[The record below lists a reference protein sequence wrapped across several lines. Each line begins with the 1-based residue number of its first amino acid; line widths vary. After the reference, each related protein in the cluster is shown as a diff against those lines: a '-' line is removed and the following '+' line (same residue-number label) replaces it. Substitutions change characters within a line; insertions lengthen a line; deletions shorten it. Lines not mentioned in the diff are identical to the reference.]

1 MKRKKLLKRIL
12 ILIIAGYVIFTLINQ
27 QKTLN
32 QYSNNSE
39 KLNSQIAEAQEKKEE
54 LNKQKENVDSLEF
67 IERMAREQ
75 LDMYYPNERVY
86 VNQGM

>member
-86 VNQGM
+86 INQGI

>member
-32 QYSNNSE
+32 QYSDNSE